1 MYRPTKSVSLAQL
14 LHLTAV
20 AGTEVLHTAT
30 AIQRDVFSFLHAY
43 YRLPG
48 MERHPRVE
56 GIRTL
61 DERLHTMG
69 RIRYR

>member
-1 MYRPTKSVSLAQL
+1 MYRLTKSVSLAQL

-20 AGTEVLHTAT
+20 AGADVLHTAT
-30 AIQRDVFSFLHAY
+30 AIQRDVFSFLHTY
-43 YRLPG
+43 YRLLG
-48 MERHPRVE
+48 VERQPRAE
-56 GIRTL
+56 DTRTL